1 MDFKV
6 LKNIDKSFRQVRLF
20 SIIFGVLCLAVTLYA
35 VGSAW
40 MFAEK
45 QRQKIYVLDKGRSL
59 MVALSQDVSINR
71 PVEIREHVRRFHELF
86 FTLAPDK
93 DAIEGQMNRA
103 FYLADRS
110 AYNYYKDLAEQGYY
124 NQIISGNIIQRVQID
139 SIICNYNQ
147 YPYEVTTYGKQEI
160 IRSSSVTT
168 RNLTTSCFVV
178 TSVRSDNNP
187 QGLMIEQFTVLN
199 NQDIETRKR

>member
-71 PVEIREHVRRFHELF
+71 PVGFNTRSPCGERRV
-86 FTLAPDK
+86 A
-93 DAIEGQMNRA
+93 
-103 FYLADRS
+103 
-110 AYNYYKDLAEQGYY
+110 
-124 NQIISGNIIQRVQID
+124 NQQ
-139 SIICNYNQ
+139 
-147 YPYEVTTYGKQEI
+147 
-160 IRSSSVTT
+160 
-168 RNLTTSCFVV
+168 
-178 TSVRSDNNP
+178 
-187 QGLMIEQFTVLN
+187 
-199 NQDIETRKR
+199 